1 MSNRHCVAR
10 LNTRYVPEGSFCV
23 ARMVYRNVEA
33 HPADLILEV
42 VLVRGSRPSEGDIGI
57 EHLVLLVE
65 MSNQVQLAVEHDF
78 PADLILEV
86 DLVRGS
92 RPSEGDI
99 GIEHLVLLVEMS
111 DQVQL
116 AVEHDFP
123 ADLILE
129 VDLVRGSRPSEGDI
143 GIEHLVLL
151 VEMSNQLQLA
161 VGHDFHENRVA
172 DTQDMQDIG
181 HVLLD
186 RVPPLLASVLV
197 P

>member
-1 MSNRHCVAR
+1 MFLISKLSWNFTKLHVMSYYHVLLMTNRHCVAR

-23 ARMVYRNVEA
+23 ARMVCRNVEA
-33 HPADLILEV
+33 H
-42 VLVRGSRPSEGDIGI
+42 
-57 EHLVLLVE
+57 
-65 MSNQVQLAVEHDF
+65 

-99 GIEHLVLLVEMS
+99 GIEHLVLVVEMS
-111 DQVQL
+111 NQVQL
-116 AVEHDFP
+116 AVE
-123 ADLILE
+123 
-129 VDLVRGSRPSEGDI
+129 
-143 GIEHLVLL
+143 
-151 VEMSNQLQLA
+151 
-161 VGHDFHENRVA
+161 HDFHENRVA

>member
-23 ARMVYRNVEA
+23 ARMVCRNVEA
-33 HPADLILEV
+33 H
-42 VLVRGSRPSEGDIGI
+42 
-57 EHLVLLVE
+57 
-65 MSNQVQLAVEHDF
+65 

-111 DQVQL
+111 NQVQL